1 MSLKTKN
8 GKIILCISVILIISI
23 IINIFQIM
31 MISEYRQRVGSIT
44 YNNVINVKN
53 TNISNN
59 DILLK
64 SIETSTIEITD
75 LLKLYKNY
83 GVISN
88 NIMSLWDEYNFYK
101 NNNYIFIKKE
111 IKTDVTVVNEIHSR
125 MEEYLNSLIQ
135 KNINKKVDKIAIN
148 GGDLQNFIEMQE
160 LSSEIIDFYTS
171 FIKENMDGMDTNQR
185 KDIIINKYYWIDIL
199 DNIDTITKEYN
210 EFNIIK

>member
-8 GKIILCISVILIISI
+8 GRIILCISVILIISI

-31 MISEYRQRVGSIT
+31 IISEYRHRVGSIT
-44 YNNVINVKN
+44 YNNIINVKN

-83 GVISN
+83 SFISN

-101 NNNYIFIKKE
+101 NSNYIFTKKE
-111 IKTDVTVVNEIHSR
+111 IKTDVMVVNEIHNR
-125 MEEYLNSLIQ
+125 IEEYLNVLIQ

-148 GGDLQNFIEMQE
+148 GIDLQNFIEMQE
-160 LSSEIIDFYTS
+160 LSSEIIDFYAS

-185 KDIIINKYYWIDIL
+185 KDIITNEYYWIDIL

>member
-8 GKIILCISVILIISI
+8 GRIILCISVILIISI
-23 IINIFQIM
+23 IINIFQVMI
-31 MISEYRQRVGSIT
+31 ISEYRHRVGSIT
-44 YNNVINVKN
+44 YNNIINVKN

-83 GVISN
+83 GFISN

-101 NNNYIFIKKE
+101 NSNYIFTKKE
-111 IKTDVTVVNEIHSR
+111 IKTDVMVVNEIHNR
-125 MEEYLNSLIQ
+125 IEEYLNVLIQ

-148 GGDLQNFIEMQE
+148 GIDLQNFIEMQE
-160 LSSEIIDFYTS
+160 LSLEIIDFYAS

-185 KDIIINKYYWIDIL
+185 KDIIINEYYWIDIL

>member
-8 GKIILCISVILIISI
+8 GRIILCISVILIISI

-31 MISEYRQRVGSIT
+31 IISEYRYRVGSIT
-44 YNNVINVKN
+44 YNNIINVKN

-83 GVISN
+83 GFISN

-101 NNNYIFIKKE
+101 NSNYIFTKKE
-111 IKTDVTVVNEIHSR
+111 IKTDVMVVNEIHNR
-125 MEEYLNSLIQ
+125 IEEYLNVLIQ

-148 GGDLQNFIEMQE
+148 GIDLQNFIEMQE
-160 LSSEIIDFYTS
+160 LSLEIIDFYAS
-171 FIKENMDGMDTNQR
+171 FIKEKMDGMDTNQR
-185 KDIIINKYYWIDIL
+185 KDIIINEYYWIDIL

>member
-31 MISEYRQRVGSIT
+31 IISEYRQRVGSIT

-185 KDIIINKYYWIDIL
+185 KDIIINEYYWIDIL

>member
-8 GKIILCISVILIISI
+8 GKIILCVSVILIISI

-31 MISEYRQRVGSIT
+31 IISEYRQRVGSIT

-185 KDIIINKYYWIDIL
+185 KDIIINEYYWIDIL

>member
-185 KDIIINKYYWIDIL
+185 KDIIINEYYWIDIL
-199 DNIDTITKEYN
+199 DNIDTITKDYN
-210 EFNIIK
+210 ECNIIK

>member
-8 GKIILCISVILIISI
+8 GRIILCISVILIISI

-31 MISEYRQRVGSIT
+31 IISEYRHRVGSIT
-44 YNNVINVKN
+44 YNNIINVKN

-83 GVISN
+83 GFISN

-101 NNNYIFIKKE
+101 NSNYIFTKKE
-111 IKTDVTVVNEIHSR
+111 IKTDVMVVNEIHNR
-125 MEEYLNSLIQ
+125 IEEYLNVLIQ

-148 GGDLQNFIEMQE
+148 GIDLQNFIEMQE
-160 LSSEIIDFYTS
+160 LSLEIIDFYAS

-185 KDIIINKYYWIDIL
+185 KDIIINEYYWIDIL

>member
-135 KNINKKVDKIAIN
+135 KNINKKVDKIAIY

-185 KDIIINKYYWIDIL
+185 KDIIINEYYWIDIL

>member
-31 MISEYRQRVGSIT
+31 IISEYRQRVGSIT

-171 FIKENMDGMDTNQR
+171 FIKENMDGMDKNQR
-185 KDIIINKYYWIDIL
+185 KDIIINEYYWIDIL

>member
-1 MSLKTKN
+1 MLE
-8 GKIILCISVILIISI
+8 LI
-23 IINIFQIM
+23 
-31 MISEYRQRVGSIT
+31 
-44 YNNVINVKN
+44 
-53 TNISNN
+53 
-59 DILLK
+59 
-64 SIETSTIEITD
+64 
-75 LLKLYKNY
+75 
-83 GVISN
+83 
-88 NIMSLWDEYNFYK
+88 
-101 NNNYIFIKKE
+101 IKKE

-185 KDIIINKYYWIDIL
+185 KDIIINEYYWIDIL

>member
-1 MSLKTKN
+1 
-8 GKIILCISVILIISI
+8 
-23 IINIFQIM
+23 
-31 MISEYRQRVGSIT
+31 MIS
-44 YNNVINVKN
+44 
-53 TNISNN
+53 NISNN

-185 KDIIINKYYWIDIL
+185 KDIIINEYYWIDIL

>member
-185 KDIIINKYYWIDIL
+185 KDIIINEYYWIDIL

>member
-101 NNNYIFIKKE
+101 NNIYIFIKKD

-185 KDIIINKYYWIDIL
+185 KDIIINEYYWIDIL

>member
-31 MISEYRQRVGSIT
+31 IISEYRQRVGSIT

-125 MEEYLNSLIQ
+125 MEEYLNSLKLPFYLLQLEIHNLNNLIVFGKIPYMVHTYLKIYSLYLNHHEQRIQ
-135 KNINKKVDKIAIN
+135 
-148 GGDLQNFIEMQE
+148 
-160 LSSEIIDFYTS
+160 TS
-171 FIKENMDGMDTNQR
+171 
-185 KDIIINKYYWIDIL
+185 
-199 DNIDTITKEYN
+199 
-210 EFNIIK
+210 

>member
-31 MISEYRQRVGSIT
+31 IISEYRQRVGSIT

-185 KDIIINKYYWIDIL
+185 KDIIINEYYWIDIL
-199 DNIDTITKEYN
+199 DNIDTLTKEYN

>member
-8 GKIILCISVILIISI
+8 GRIILCISVILIISI

-31 MISEYRQRVGSIT
+31 IISEYRHRVGSIT
-44 YNNVINVKN
+44 YNNIINVKN

-83 GVISN
+83 GFISN

-101 NNNYIFIKKE
+101 NSNYIFTKKE
-111 IKTDVTVVNEIHSR
+111 IKTDVMVVNEIHNR
-125 MEEYLNSLIQ
+125 IEEYLNVLIQ

-148 GGDLQNFIEMQE
+148 GIDLQNFIEMQE
-160 LSSEIIDFYTS
+160 LSSEIIDFYAS

-185 KDIIINKYYWIDIL
+185 KDIIINEYYWIDIL

>member
-8 GKIILCISVILIISI
+8 GRIILCISVILIISI

-31 MISEYRQRVGSIT
+31 IISEYRHRVGSIT
-44 YNNVINVKN
+44 YNNIINVKN

-83 GVISN
+83 GFISN

-101 NNNYIFIKKE
+101 NSNYIFTKKE
-111 IKTDVTVVNEIHSR
+111 IKTDVMVVNEIHNR
-125 MEEYLNSLIQ
+125 IEEYLNVLIQ

-148 GGDLQNFIEMQE
+148 GIDLQNFIEMQE
-160 LSSEIIDFYTS
+160 LSSEIIDFYAS

-185 KDIIINKYYWIDIL
+185 KDIITNEYYWIDIL

>member
-75 LLKLYKNY
+75 LLKLYKN
-83 GVISN
+83 
-88 NIMSLWDEYNFYK
+88 
-101 NNNYIFIKKE
+101 
-111 IKTDVTVVNEIHSR
+111 
-125 MEEYLNSLIQ
+125 IQ
-135 KNINKKVDKIAIN
+135 
-148 GGDLQNFIEMQE
+148 Q
-160 LSSEIIDFYTS
+160 
-171 FIKENMDGMDTNQR
+171 
-185 KDIIINKYYWIDIL
+185 
-199 DNIDTITKEYN
+199 
-210 EFNIIK
+210 